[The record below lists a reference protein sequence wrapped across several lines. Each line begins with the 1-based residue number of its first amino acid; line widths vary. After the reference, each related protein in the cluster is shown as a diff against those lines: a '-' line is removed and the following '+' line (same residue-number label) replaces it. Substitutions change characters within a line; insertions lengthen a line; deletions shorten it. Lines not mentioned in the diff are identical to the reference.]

1 MKLHIIE
8 RLYILQM
15 LPEQNEFMDFALK
28 KSILNKVGI
37 TPEEKETYNIVEK
50 PEEGKIVWDTQ
61 KDFENPIEIEF
72 TTDELKYIRKG
83 CEALT
88 NSSAPMPDGFWLT
101 MEKLYDSSKN

>member
-8 RLYILQM
+8 RLYITQM
-15 LPEQNEFMDFALK
+15 LPEQNLFMDFALK

-37 TPEEKETYNIVEK
+37 TPEEKETYKIEEK

-61 KDFENPIEIEF
+61 KDMENPVEINF
-72 TTDELKYIRKG
+72 TPEELKYISKA

-88 NSSAPMPDGFWLT
+88 EAPGPKPDGFWLT
-101 MEKLYDSSKN
+101 VEKIYNSTPK